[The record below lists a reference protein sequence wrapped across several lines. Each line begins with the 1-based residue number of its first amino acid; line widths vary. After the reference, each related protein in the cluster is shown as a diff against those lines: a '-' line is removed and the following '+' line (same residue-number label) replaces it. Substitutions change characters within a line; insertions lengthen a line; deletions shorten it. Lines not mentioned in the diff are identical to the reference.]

1 MLTPQKILIIR
12 LSSLGD
18 VILTS
23 PVVRC
28 LRKKFPSAQIDFLIK
43 SEYADLYR
51 FNPNISSLIELKS
64 SELEELKLLK
74 EKIRRTRYDIIVDLH
89 NSLRSRYLRFFSMSR
104 YTRVINKKI
113 LKRILLVKFGVNL
126 FGADEKVVDRYFET
140 VEKFGVANDRQGLE
154 IFIPDEV
161 YEITKTLAEQIS
173 LSRYQQVY
181 GFVPSAKHFTKRW
194 LPERFV
200 ELGHTLTR
208 ESNSKILIF
217 GGKEEQ
223 EYCDDISQMLNSRS
237 GAKVSENLAGK
248 LNLLESAATLD
259 YCNLIVTND
268 SGLMHLATAR
278 KKKVVA
284 IFGSTVKHLGFA
296 PCGTES
302 SIVEAP
308 GVLCRPC
315 SHIGRSE
322 CPKKH
327 FNCMKE
333 VSVESVAAEV
343 RRLMTK

>member
-28 LRKKFPSAQIDFLIK
+28 LRKTFPSAQIDFLIK

-64 SELEELKLLK
+64 ADPDELKSLK
-74 EKIRRTRYDIIVDLH
+74 QKITRTRYDIIIDLH
-89 NSLRSRYLRFFSMSR
+89 NSLRSRYIRFLSMSR

-113 LKRILLVKFGVNL
+113 LKRLLLVKFGVNL
-126 FGADEKVVDRYFET
+126 FGDNESVVDRYFKT
-140 VEKFGVANDRQGLE
+140 VEKFGVINDIQGLE

-161 YEITKTLAEQIS
+161 REITKTLAEQLN
-173 LSRYQQVY
+173 LSRYQNIF

-200 ELGHTLTR
+200 ELGIRLSR
-208 ESNSKILIF
+208 DYKSKILIF
-217 GGKEEQ
+217 GGKDEQ
-223 EYCDDISQMLNSRS
+223 EYCDDISQMIDSRS
-237 GAKVSENLAGK
+237 GANVSDNLAGK
-248 LNLLESAATLD
+248 LNLLETAATLD
-259 YCNLIVTND
+259 YCNLIITND

-296 PCGTES
+296 PSGTES
-302 SIVEAP
+302 SVVEA
-308 GVLCRPC
+308 VSVKCRPC

-327 FNCMKE
+327 FNCMKKITVEMMISE
-333 VSVESVAAEV
+333 VHKLMSV
-343 RRLMTK
+343 